1 MNEQLASRY
10 PPARRGGTRPSP
22 KRKSAPGPVLP
33 ILTFLAV
40 FVLGAAGAATATAG
54 PVISL
59 AEYRARL
66 QGIATALERGDPG
79 ARTAAGRLLGV
90 RISERIGEGSRTL
103 SPDLSILAPISRHA
117 PGARGAKARELR
129 LAAARLQV
137 LLRSLPA
144 VGTSAGTAAP
154 PAPADSALLARLSAR
169 AALADLPRGGL
180 LPQVHDSG
188 FLSDVTDFFEP
199 TRRWV
204 VDHFHRLWRW
214 LRDSLTHK
222 GEGGTSEIDL
232 PRLVTVL
239 VLLLAAV
246 LAALALLALKRRRA
260 PVASLPAPAAA
271 PAPARDDDPLS
282 RRAGEWEVYARE
294 LAAAGR
300 YREAVRAWYH
310 AVLVALYQRGI
321 LHHRKGRT
329 NWEYVAA
336 ISPAELWRPAFVGMT
351 RRFESEWYGSERS
364 SREAL
369 DEMAAA
375 ARELLAEVGGSREG
389 EAA

>member
-1 MNEQLASRY
+1 
-10 PPARRGGTRPSP
+10 
-22 KRKSAPGPVLP
+22 
-33 ILTFLAV
+33 
-40 FVLGAAGAATATAG
+40 
-54 PVISL
+54 VISL

-79 ARTAAGRLLGV
+79 ARTAAGRLSGV
-90 RISERIGEGSRTL
+90 HIGDGSRSF
-103 SPDLSILAPISRHA
+103 SPDLSILAPIARSV
-117 PGARGAKARELR
+117 RGAKSPELR
-129 LAAARLQV
+129 LAAARLQA
-137 LLRSLPA
+137 LLRGLPA
-144 VGTSAGTAAP
+144 AGTAAP
-154 PAPADSALLARLSAR
+154 EDAALPPPADPALLARLSAR

-180 LPQVHDSG
+180 LPQVQDSG
-188 FLSDVTDFFEP
+188 FLRAVSDFFAP
-199 TRRWV
+199 ARRWV
-204 VDHFHRLWRW
+204 VDHLDRLWRW
-214 LRDSLTHK
+214 LLDSFTHK

-246 LAALALLALKRRRA
+246 LAALALLALKRRGA
-260 PVASLPAPAAA
+260 PAAPLPAPAAA
-271 PAPARDDDPLS
+271 PVPARDDDPLS

-300 YREAVRAWYH
+300 HREAVRAWYH

-336 ISPAELWRPAFVGMT
+336 ISPAEPWRPAFVAMT

-375 ARELLAEVGGSREG
+375 ARELLAAVGGSREQG
-389 EAA
+389 VAA